1 MSEKIQAIELEAGQ
15 KKIEKNEKNNTYLG
29 LVQQIRRKHGDGVMG
44 LDEPRRG
51 QTFNVLKVVFE
62 YLQS

>member
-1 MSEKIQAIELEAGQ
+1 M
-15 KKIEKNEKNNTYLG
+15 KKSNTYLG
-29 LVQQIRRKHGDGVMG
+29 LVQQIRRKHGDGVVG
-44 LDEPRRG
+44 LDEPRGG